1 MLHNKNFII
10 NKFNNKFIKF
20 YINYQQLLAKIS
32 LFILPIIIMFG
43 LIEIVVGL
51 HFLITH
57 PIPWE
62 ELPIDLHT
70 YIKKK

>member
-1 MLHNKNFII
+1 
-10 NKFNNKFIKF
+10 
-20 YINYQQLLAKIS
+20 
-32 LFILPIIIMFG
+32 MFG

-70 YIKKK
+70 YIKKKINT